1 VVHLCIIKVKANV
14 SIGLNDIFETMCV
27 GFEGR
32 LQCSQNGKLYC
43 EIQTVQ
49 LVFNYRFGSSNFQTK
64 SRRERDRDQKSS
76 GSGKF

>member
-1 VVHLCIIKVKANV
+1 MVHLCIIKAKANV

-32 LQCSQNGKLYC
+32 LPCSQNGKLYC

-64 SRRERDRDQKSS
+64 SRR
-76 GSGKF
+76 